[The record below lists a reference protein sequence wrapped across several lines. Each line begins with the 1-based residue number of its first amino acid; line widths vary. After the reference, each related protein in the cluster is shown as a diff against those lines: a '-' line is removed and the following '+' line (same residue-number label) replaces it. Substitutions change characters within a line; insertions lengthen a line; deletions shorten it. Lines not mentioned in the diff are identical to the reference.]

1 MRDRFQE
8 DLFCEPPTWLVFY
21 HLQSHS
27 LWERSRTHRVER
39 KKDEKS
45 EVSYTEFLAGVIN
58 LRCKTPEDWD
68 FDQPKIAAP
77 AVGRSG
83 CGRNKTDFY
92 GLHGHSFVLTSMEWL
107 GGLRCCVAQGEKKSL
122 VMKLDETWRD
132 TWGWKQKCKTSTWCC
147 SLRTICFKIKDPML
161 ICIRETTLWGQD
173 ARHPKRIGNPGH
185 DRQMLS
191 RHSLFTCKHL

>member
-1 MRDRFQE
+1 M
-8 DLFCEPPTWLVFY
+8 
-21 HLQSHS
+21 HKSN
-27 LWERSRTHRVER
+27 ERSIPRRFVLRTSDLTSLFIAYNPIVFESDPEPIEWSG

-58 LRCKTPEDWD
+58 LRCKTPEDRD

-92 GLHGHSFVLTSMEWL
+92 GLHGHSFVLTSMDWL

-122 VMKLDETWRD
+122 
-132 TWGWKQKCKTSTWCC
+132 
-147 SLRTICFKIKDPML
+147 
-161 ICIRETTLWGQD
+161 
-173 ARHPKRIGNPGH
+173 
-185 DRQMLS
+185 
-191 RHSLFTCKHL
+191 